1 MALIHI
7 DQRVAGTEKMFAN
20 CEKSLGLEL
29 GTLIIRIQE
38 LLAEDRKCFSWGKA
52 SGGPIH
58 DSQDLQLCIES
69 GGHGRASGCQFQ
81 PSLISLN

>member
-7 DQRVAGTEKMFAN
+7 NQCVVGAEKMFAN

-38 LLAEDRKCFSWGKA
+38 LLAEDRKCFSLGKA
-52 SGGPIH
+52 SGGPTH
-58 DSQDLQLCIES
+58 DSQDL
-69 GGHGRASGCQFQ
+69 
-81 PSLISLN
+81 

>member
-1 MALIHI
+1 MALIRI
-7 DQRVAGTEKMFAN
+7 NQRVAGAEKMFAN
-20 CEKSLGLEL
+20 CEKSLGLKL
-29 GTLIIRIQE
+29 GTLITRIQE

-69 GGHGRASGCQFQ
+69 GGHGRASTANF
-81 PSLISLN
+81 SLP